1 MIDEAAGP
9 AGPSAATYIPSD
21 TDGAPARVEG
31 TTREQGNH
39 ANPRRDERETPRGT
53 GGEARK
59 RTVELPWD
67 IPLKLDAVRA
77 RFVSMTAARLKSSTQ
92 AQYWNA
98 FAAFAIES
106 RLEALTKKDLSG
118 RKGQQLL
125 ISFAAK
131 QGAAS
136 LPIIM
141 AGVKKVWRK
150 GLELPWPVESDD
162 LPRPA
167 APRIVEGPR
176 TKDVEPWA
184 RAIRNETDQYLKAWF
199 AMEISYGL
207 RPLNQQG
214 SLRRKHVKFGEV
226 TGKPIGLVANGRD
239 AGFKTDS
246 YLIAAF
252 SEEIAGIVSAWIEV
266 HPDPSPDALLFPYK
280 GKKHTAETLWRMRR
294 RFVKK
299 WGLKWI
305 TSKTFRHFVKGI
317 LNDVGMPEPAK
328 SAWQGHRP
336 KMSDMAV
343 RYGARPIDDTF
354 DLQLSR
360 LPDGVLGIFDL
371 VTSQGRIPLEV
382 ERLWLAYEAGE
393 IEADDVAR
401 SFKDL
406 KRATR
411 NLVRP

>member
-1 MIDEAAGP
+1 MEDRH
-9 AGPSAATYIPSD
+9 
-21 TDGAPARVEG
+21 AP
-31 TTREQGNH
+31 TTRATAYN
-39 ANPRRDERETPRGT
+39 PRGT

-59 RTVELPWD
+59 RTVELLWD
-67 IPLKLDAVRA
+67 IPLKLDSVRA
-77 RFVSMTAARLKSSTQ
+77 RFVSMTAARLKPGTQ
-92 AQYWNA
+92 ARYWNS
-98 FAAFAIES
+98 FAAFALES
-106 RLEALTKKDLSG
+106 RLEHLTKKDLAG
-118 RKGQQLL
+118 RKGQQQ
-125 ISFAAK
+125 IIAFAAK
-131 QGAAS
+131 QGAPS
-136 LPIIM
+136 LAIIM

-150 GLELPWPVESDD
+150 GLELPWPIEADD

-167 APRIVEGPR
+167 APRIIEGPR

-184 RAIRNETDQYLKAWF
+184 RAIRNETDPYLKAWF
-199 AMEISYGL
+199 AMEVSYGL

-214 SLRRKHVKFGEV
+214 SLRRRHVKYSDV
-226 TGKPIGLVANGRD
+226 TGRPIGLVANGRD

-252 SEEIAGIVSAWIEV
+252 SEEIADAVSAWLEV
-266 HPDPSPDALLFPYK
+266 HPDPNPDALLFPYR
-280 GKKHTAETLWRMRR
+280 GKKHSAETLWRMRR

-305 TSKTFRHFVKGI
+305 TSKTYRHFVKGI

-336 KMSDMAV
+336 RMGDMAV
-343 RYGARPIDDTF
+343 RYGARPVDDTF

-360 LPDGVLGIFDL
+360 LPNGVLGIFDL
-371 VTSQGRIPLEV
+371 VTAQSRVPSEV
-382 ERLWLAYEAGE
+382 ERLWREYEAGE

-401 SFKDL
+401 GFKDL